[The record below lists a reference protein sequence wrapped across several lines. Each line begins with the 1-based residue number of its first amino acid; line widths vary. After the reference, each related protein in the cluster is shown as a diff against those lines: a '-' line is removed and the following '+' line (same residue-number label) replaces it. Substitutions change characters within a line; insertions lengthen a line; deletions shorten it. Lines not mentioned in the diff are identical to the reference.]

1 MTFVCREENRSFWA
15 GPMPKSKWPAEN
27 KLNYIVVDSLSHIS
41 LLVLFHFVLLTFC
54 LYIMVTGLV
63 FSWIFLESLSVCM
76 CVFLVFFS
84 FLCLFICFLKRGGYG
99 INWVDLTIL
108 IL

>member
-1 MTFVCREENRSFWA
+1 ML
-15 GPMPKSKWPAEN
+15 KSKWPAEN

-63 FSWIFLESLSVCM
+63 FPWIFLASLCVCM
-76 CVFLVFFS
+76 CVLLVFFS
-84 FLCLFICFLKRGGYG
+84 LPIYLFFKEAGLW
-99 INWVDLTIL
+99 NWVDLTIL